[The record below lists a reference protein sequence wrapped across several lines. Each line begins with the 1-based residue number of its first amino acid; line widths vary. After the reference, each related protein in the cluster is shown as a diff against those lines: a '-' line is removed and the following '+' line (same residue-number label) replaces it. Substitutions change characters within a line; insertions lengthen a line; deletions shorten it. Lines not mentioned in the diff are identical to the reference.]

1 VWSSQKEFGG
11 LIHMNGRVAD
21 AVTGRFLSADP
32 FVPHPSL
39 TQSYN
44 RYAYV
49 RNNPPSFVD
58 PSGFN
63 DFQSGDGGPNLPE
76 VVVNGQRWNWNV
88 AIVRPDQFDDF
99 WNSRRLEIPRLPE
112 SFTLDPEGEDADDA
126 ADAQAAD
133 KGVEEKSP
141 QGPCAA
147 TSAGAGGNGVLIQLA
162 YTDARAS
169 GRPIGNQS
177 HAFVLAINPA
187 NGQIY
192 AARGGP
198 GSGPG
203 GGNGTRFNGFVAVSG
218 PLNANFSDQL
228 SEVHSVQTVG
238 RVNASFSS
246 VVGYMNAFASVT
258 NSNNLSYM
266 GSFQNSN
273 SYAVTLTEGLGFA
286 RPNPA
291 VPALGHSTNRVDPRV
306 GCPRP

>member
-1 VWSSQKEFGG
+1 
-11 LIHMNGRVAD
+11 MNGRVAD

-49 RNNPPSFVD
+49 RNNPLSFVD

-133 KGVEEKSP
+133 QGVEEKSP
-141 QGPCAA
+141 QGPPGVQCIMEAPLVYA
-147 TSAGAGGNGVLIQLA
+147 ESKMGAFGEGKISTPAGKVHLNMDV
-162 YTDARAS
+162 AS
-169 GRPIGNQS
+169 VNQS
-177 HAFVLAINPA
+177 TTGENYFSQGFNLELRVFQWEIGLGINREAPIDGKVGKPNWESPRVLLGFKNLSLSKD
-187 NGQIY
+187 GLDW
-192 AARGGP
+192 
-198 GSGPG
+198 SVG
-203 GGNGTRFNGFVAVSG
+203 GGVFVGFNAGTSPIRCG
-218 PLNANFSDQL
+218 
-228 SEVHSVQTVG
+228 
-238 RVNASFSS
+238 
-246 VVGYMNAFASVT
+246 
-258 NSNNLSYM
+258 
-266 GSFQNSN
+266 
-273 SYAVTLTEGLGFA
+273 GLGQ
-286 RPNPA
+286 
-291 VPALGHSTNRVDPRV
+291 
-306 GCPRP
+306 